1 MRTPSLTLALSLLLL
16 SACGGGGGGADTP
29 PAGPPPA
36 QTPDFPLPGSG
47 RLSAPSPIAADCTGG
62 GASGTLYVNAEV
74 EPWLA
79 AHPGTP
85 DILLAGWQQDRWSG
99 GAARATQSAVSTDG
113 GQTWRR
119 TLHPFSRCGG
129 AVPGSPGDV
138 ERASDPWVDIG
149 PGGVMHAMA
158 LGASGAAQQAGSVST
173 MLATRSL
180 DNGLSWQPVQA
191 LVRDTGSLFHDKNAL
206 TADPFNAAFVYAVWN
221 RLDAR
226 GNGPSFLARSID
238 GGASWE
244 PARAIYTPT
253 QAGGTAQTIGNRIVA
268 VGPGVLV
275 NVFVQIDTVG
285 NGSSSWVGVVR
296 STNFGQTWGMPVRIA
311 EHRAVGTRDPQNTS
325 QPVRDG
331 AILPSI
337 AVGSNGRLWVAWH
350 SAEPGGR
357 FDRIAV
363 STSDDGGLGWTAPQI
378 VNRRTDVAAFTPT
391 LAAGRNGE
399 VGLMHFDLRDDTS
412 DPATLP
418 TSAWLLTSSDGRSW
432 RETKVWGPV
441 DLARAPVARGYF
453 LGDYMGL
460 VSAGNR
466 YRALLAL
473 PQADPANRTEIHLLT
488 VDPATGTSTHTA
500 QPLAAPSAAQQALL
514 ERAAHERTRWAL
526 SIRQRDPGQR

>member
-1 MRTPSLTLALSLLLL
+1 MRTPSLTLLLGLLLC
-16 SACGGGGGGADTP
+16 ACGGGGGGAET
-29 PAGPPPA
+29 PPPA
-36 QTPDFPLPGSG
+36 PPPTQSPEFPLPVSG
-47 RLSAPSPIAADCTGG
+47 RLSAPSPIAPDCTGG
-62 GASGTLYVNAEV
+62 AAAGTLYANAEV

-85 DILLAGWQQDRWSG
+85 DILLAGWQQDRWSD

-113 GQTWRR
+113 GLTWRR

-129 AVPGSPGDV
+129 AAPGSAGDV

-149 PGGVMHAMA
+149 PGGVMYAMA
-158 LGASGAAQQAGSVST
+158 LGVSGAAQQAGSVST

-180 DNGLSWQPVQA
+180 DNGQTWQPVQA
-191 LVRDTGSLFHDKNAL
+191 LVRDTGSLFHDKNSL

-221 RLDAR
+221 RLDAP
-226 GNGPSFLARSID
+226 GNGPTFLSRSID
-238 GGASWE
+238 AGASWE
-244 PARAIYTPT
+244 PARAIYTPL
-253 QAGGTAQTIGNRIVA
+253 QPGGTAQTVGNRIVA

-275 NVFVQIDTVG
+275 NVFVEIDTAG

-311 EHRAVGTRDPQNTS
+311 EHRAVGTRDPQNAS
-325 QPVRDG
+325 QAVRDG

-357 FDRIAV
+357 HDRIAL
-363 STSDDGGLGWTAPQI
+363 STSDDGGLSWTAPLI

-399 VGLMHFDLRDDTS
+399 VGLLHFDLREDTS
-412 DPATLP
+412 DPATLLA
-418 TSAWLLTSSDGRSW
+418 SAWLLTSSDGRSW
-432 RETKVWGPV
+432 RETKVWGPMN
-441 DLARAPVARGYF
+441 LARAPVARGYF
-453 LGDYMGL
+453 LGDYMGM

-473 PQADPANRTEIHLLT
+473 PQADPANRTEIHLFN
-488 VDPATGTSTHTA
+488 VDPATATATHTA

-514 ERAAHERTRWAL
+514 DRAAQERTRWAL
-526 SIRQRDPGQR
+526 AARRGGPGQR